1 MESHEL
7 KHRAVSANAE
17 VGTGGHDRDTS
28 DLARVGKKSVLKV
41 SKEGGCYEQWLIS

>member
-17 VGTGGHDRDTS
+17 VGLGTGSHDRDTA

-41 SKEGGCYEQWLIS
+41 KTGFY